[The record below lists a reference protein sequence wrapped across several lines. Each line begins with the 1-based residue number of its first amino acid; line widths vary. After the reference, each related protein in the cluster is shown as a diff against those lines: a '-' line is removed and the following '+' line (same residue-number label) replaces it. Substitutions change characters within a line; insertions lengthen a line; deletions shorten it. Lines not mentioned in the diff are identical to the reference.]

1 MPGEAIGSRMIRSWL
16 QHPLTRGLDLDDP
29 RTTELRRQIIRDKSF
44 LVDIYSDWYRGIAQA
59 LPEPPGAVLEIGS
72 GAGFLDRFVPGLI
85 TSETFACPAVRLV
98 LDGLRLPF
106 ASAAL
111 RAIAMTNVLHHLP
124 RPRQFF
130 SEASRCVRPGGAIVM
145 VEPWVTSWSTFV
157 YTRLHH
163 EPFQAEAQQ
172 WEFPSRGPLSGA
184 NGALPWILFA
194 RDRAAFEHE
203 FPQWSVEVVAP
214 MMPFRYLLS
223 GGVSMRNLMPAW
235 SSGFWS
241 GVERLIGARASRMAM
256 FARIVLRRQSD
267 AFSSQPAHD
276 PAGRERIARL
286 LTR

>member
-1 MPGEAIGSRMIRSWL
+1 MIRTWL

-29 RTTELRRQIIRDKSF
+29 RTTELRRQVIRDKSF
-44 LVDIYSDWYRGIAQA
+44 LVDIYSDWYRAIALS
-59 LPEPPGAVLEIGS
+59 LPEGPGAVLEIGS

-85 TSETFACPAVRLV
+85 TSETFACPGVRLV

-106 ASAAL
+106 ATAAL
-111 RAIAMTNVLHHLP
+111 RAIVMTNVLHHLP

-163 EPFQAEAQQ
+163 EPFQAAAEH

-184 NGALPWILFA
+184 NGALPWILFE
-194 RDRAAFEHE
+194 RDRAAFARE

-223 GGVSMRNLMPAW
+223 GGVSMRTLMPAW

-241 GVERLIGARASRMAM
+241 GVERLIGARTSRLAM
-256 FARIVLRRQSD
+256 FARIVLRRQGD
-267 AFSSQPAHD
+267 ACSSRPAQD
-276 PAGRERIARL
+276 SARGESIADSLAR
-286 LTR
+286 